1 MLLNGNRRSQIKNEN
16 NNDISGFEYYV
27 LNQIEKLDRRNL
39 EIIDKL
45 DGKVFV
51 NDSEDILIDGE
62 KKEILNLLLECL
74 KVSQARLSLYKEVEK
89 TIERHRQLKDT
100 KEVLKLTKLKEL
112 CANHYELSLSD
123 DQTGEE
129 YNTTDIINAI
139 RELYI
144 YLPLQFE
151 NHIEDTLTKV
161 YDMYIP
167 KTLIN
172 KLVAMSNKDCV
183 SLIVDDKY
191 YITYNRN
198 ISEETYTQKIA
209 PIIMKLSKNN

>member
-1 MLLNGNRRSQIKNEN
+1 MLLDGNRRSQIKNEN
-16 NNDISGFEYYV
+16 NTSSSGFEYYR
-27 LNQIEKLDRRNL
+27 LNQVEKLDRRNL

-62 KKEILNLLLECL
+62 KEEILNLLLESV
-74 KVSQARLSLYKEVEK
+74 KVLEARWSLYKEVEK

-112 CANHYELSLSD
+112 CTNHYELSLKD
-123 DQTGEE
+123 EKTEKE
-129 YNTTDIINAI
+129 YNTIDIINAVKD
-139 RELYI
+139 LYI

-161 YDMYIP
+161 SDMYIP

-172 KLVAMSNKDCV
+172 KLIDMSNKDCV
-183 SLIVDDKY
+183 SLVIDDKY

-198 ISEETYTQKIA
+198 ISKEAYTDKIA
-209 PIIMKLSKNN
+209 PIVKKLSENN

>member
-1 MLLNGNRRSQIKNEN
+1 MLLDGNRRSQIKNEN
-16 NNDISGFEYYV
+16 NTSSSGFEYYI
-27 LNQIEKLDRRNL
+27 LNQVEKLDRRNL

-62 KKEILNLLLECL
+62 KEEILNLLLESV
-74 KVSQARLSLYKEVEK
+74 KVLEARWSLYKEVEK

-112 CANHYELSLSD
+112 CTNHYELSLKD
-123 DQTGEE
+123 EKTEKE
-129 YNTTDIINAI
+129 YNTIDIINAI

-151 NHIEDTLTKV
+151 EHIEDTLTKV
-161 YDMYIP
+161 SDKYIP
-167 KTLIN
+167 RSLIN
-172 KLVAMSNKDCV
+172 KLIAMSNKDCV

-198 ISEETYTQKIA
+198 ISKETYTQKIA

>member
-1 MLLNGNRRSQIKNEN
+1 MLERK
-16 NNDISGFEYYV
+16 
-27 LNQIEKLDRRNL
+27 NL

-45 DGKVFV
+45 DGKTYL
-51 NDSEDILIDGE
+51 NDSHGILIDGD
-62 KKEILNLLLECL
+62 KKEILNILVDSLEVL
-74 KVSQARLSLYKEVEK
+74 QARLSLNKEIDK
-89 TIERHRQLKDT
+89 AIERHRQLKDT

-129 YNTTDIINAI
+129 YNTIDIINAVKD
-139 RELYI
+139 LYI

-151 NHIEDTLTKV
+151 NHIENTLTKV
-161 YDMYIP
+161 SSMYIP

-172 KLVAMSNKDCV
+172 KLIDMSNKDCV
-183 SLIVDDKY
+183 SLVIDDKY

-198 ISEETYTQKIA
+198 ISKEAYTDKIA
-209 PIIMKLSKNN
+209 PIIIKLSKNN

>member
-1 MLLNGNRRSQIKNEN
+1 MLLDGNRRSQIKNEN
-16 NNDISGFEYYV
+16 NTSSSGFEYYI
-27 LNQIEKLDRRNL
+27 LNQVEKLDRRNL

-62 KKEILNLLLECL
+62 KEEILNLLLESV
-74 KVSQARLSLYKEVEK
+74 KVLEARWSLYKEVEK

-112 CANHYELSLSD
+112 CTNHYELSLKD
-123 DQTGEE
+123 EKTGKE
-129 YNTTDIINAI
+129 YNTIDIINAVKD
-139 RELYI
+139 LYI

-151 NHIEDTLTKV
+151 NHIENTLTKV
-161 YDMYIP
+161 SSMYIP

-172 KLVAMSNKDCV
+172 KLIDMSNKDCV
-183 SLIVDDKY
+183 SLVIDEKY

-198 ISEETYTQKIA
+198 ISKEAYTDKIA
-209 PIIMKLSKNN
+209 PIVKKLSENN